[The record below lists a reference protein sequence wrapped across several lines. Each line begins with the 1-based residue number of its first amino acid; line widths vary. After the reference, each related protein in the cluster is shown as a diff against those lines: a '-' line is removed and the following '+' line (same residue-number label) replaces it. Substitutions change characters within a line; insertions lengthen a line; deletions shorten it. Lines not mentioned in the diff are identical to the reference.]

1 MNRYMNMEA
10 VAAKLIQMLHSILSN
25 DAICIKSNQK
35 MSMQHGNSI
44 IFLLSQYV
52 SYLIPNSSRGDVDNS
67 IFSRTKHLIVL

>member
-35 MSMQHGNSI
+35 MSMQNGNSI
-44 IFLLSQYV
+44 IFFYFLNMSLTWYPIHRKETLTIQFLV
-52 SYLIPNSSRGDVDNS
+52 EPN
-67 IFSRTKHLIVL
+67 I